1 MGYADGYRRIL
12 SNKGYVEINGNRAP
26 IVGRVCMDQ
35 FMVDVSDIDD
45 VMVGDEAILI
55 GYPGGVAPDG
65 EEMASML
72 GSITHEVTCQITRR
86 VPRVYILGGEPVA
99 LKNYLA

>member
-1 MGYADGYRRIL
+1 MGYADGYRRVL
-12 SNKGYVEINGNRAP
+12 SNKGYVEIKGKRAP

-35 FMVDVSDIDD
+35 FMVDVSEIDD
-45 VMVGDEAILI
+45 VVVGDEAILI

-65 EEMASML
+65 EELASML

-86 VPRVYILGGEPVA
+86 VPRVYTRSGEPVTV
-99 LKNYLA
+99 KDYLS